1 MQHQLLWS
9 FLLALA
15 LFYPV
20 RQLIWTLSVRREE
33 RSTGALPDEIRR
45 CALKRRAS
53 VSAALLCF
61 AFAVL
66 YQNVMMSQLYGP

>member
-15 LFYPV
+15 LFHPV

-33 RSTGALPDEIRR
+33 RSAGALPDEIRR
-45 CALKRRAS
+45 FALKRRAS
-53 VSAALLCF
+53 VTAALLCF

-66 YQNVMMSQLYGP
+66 YQKVMMSQLHGP

>member
-20 RQLIWTLSVRREE
+20 RQLIWTLWVRHQE
-33 RSTGALPDEIRR
+33 RNMGTLADKIRWF
-45 CALKRRAS
+45 ALKRRKS
-53 VSAALLCF
+53 VTAALLCF
-61 AFAVL
+61 AVAVL
-66 YQNVMMSQLYGP
+66 YQNVMMNQV